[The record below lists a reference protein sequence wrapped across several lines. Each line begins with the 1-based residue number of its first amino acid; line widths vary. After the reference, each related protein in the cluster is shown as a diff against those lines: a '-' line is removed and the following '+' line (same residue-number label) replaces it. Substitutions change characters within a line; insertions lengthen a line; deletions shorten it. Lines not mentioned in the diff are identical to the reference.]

1 MGDKLE
7 QFSKQK
13 YINLETYKRDNT
25 PIKTPVWF
33 VIDNDLIYIIT
44 RESTGKVKRLKN
56 NQNVRVVPCSF
67 QGEIKNEWVNG
78 KAQKVTGS
86 EADNVIKLRKKKYG
100 LAVRLSG
107 LFTSQKGN
115 LVVYSIDLTNQI
127 FSQIIYFKKFANSR
141 ET

>member
-1 MGDKLE
+1 MGDLLE
-7 QFSKQK
+7 QFFKQK

-33 VIDNDLIYIIT
+33 VIDKGLVYIIT

-67 QGEIKNEWVNG
+67 KGEIKNEWVNG

-100 LAVRLSG
+100 FAVRLSG

-115 LVVYSIDLTNQI
+115 LVVYSIDLTN
-127 FSQIIYFKKFANSR
+127 
-141 ET
+141 

>member
-7 QFSKQK
+7 QFSGQK
-13 YINLETYKRDNT
+13 YINLETYKRDRT
-25 PIKTPVWF
+25 SVKTPVWF
-33 VIDNDLIYIIT
+33 VIDKGLVYIIT

-67 QGEIKNEWVNG
+67 KGEIKNEWVNG

-100 LAVRLSG
+100 FAVRLSG

-115 LVVYSIDLTNQI
+115 LVVYSIDL
-127 FSQIIYFKKFANSR
+127 AN
-141 ET
+141 

>member
-33 VIDNDLIYIIT
+33 VIDKGLVYIIT

-67 QGEIKNEWVNG
+67 KGEIKNEWVNG
-78 KAQKVTGS
+78 KAQEVTGS

-100 LAVRLSG
+100 FAVRLSG

-115 LVVYSIDLTNQI
+115 LVVYSIDLSN
-127 FSQIIYFKKFANSR
+127 
-141 ET
+141 